1 MLTTVTVTPAGRPMS
16 LVIKAPGA
24 SGASGRE
31 AVNLATAD

>member
-16 LVIKAPGA
+16 LVMKAPGA
-24 SGASGRE
+24 SFSGLE